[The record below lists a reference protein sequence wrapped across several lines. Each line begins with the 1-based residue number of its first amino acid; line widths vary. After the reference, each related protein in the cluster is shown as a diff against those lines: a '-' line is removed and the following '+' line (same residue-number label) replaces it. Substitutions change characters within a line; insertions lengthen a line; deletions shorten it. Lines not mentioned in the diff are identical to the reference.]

1 MNGGNEREGEKKY
14 LSQNRKIRKMRKR
27 VTVENKRNKRKR
39 GLDIQREVI
48 KALNSKRRK
57 LTLT

>member
-14 LSQNRKIRKMRKR
+14 LSQNRKIRKMRER